1 MKQVPEITKERNTMK
16 IDYKSKPALSA
27 LLVFLLT
34 LSSAIII
41 GLKFVQPAKNMGSVA
56 GAQTSAADKSLPT
69 FTVDQL
75 KEFDGSDPEKPI
87 YLALDGAVYDVTAGK
102 EYYQTDGSYHYLAGK
117 DSSKE
122 LHLVGGN
129 IIKEKYPVIGYL
141 KSE

>member
-1 MKQVPEITKERNTMK
+1 MK
-16 IDYKSKPALSA
+16 INYKSKPALSA

-34 LSSAIII
+34 LSSAVII
-41 GLKFVQPAKNMGSVA
+41 GLKFVQPAKNVESVA
-56 GAQTSAADKSLPT
+56 GAQTTAADKSLPT
-69 FTVDQL
+69 FTSDELQA
-75 KEFDGSDPEKPI
+75 FDGSDPEKPI

-102 EYYQTDGSYHYLAGK
+102 EYYQKNGSYNYLAGK